1 MLRLATMQMNSL
13 VPRKEVL
20 SPKNL
25 VSWMGLSF
33 AAGAVNATAFMASQ
47 QFVTHLTGI
56 VTRMGIHAASLTLM
70 TDYFGVF
77 ICFVVGAMT
86 AVILLDGRRLRGMP
100 AIPWLPLATVSFLLT
115 LCAVLGH
122 VGVFGPFG
130 TDTEKPAEFVLFAL
144 LAFAMGLQNASV
156 ANATGSLVRTTHMTG
171 PATDLGVALALLLI
185 HDLPREHLEAAR
197 RTAKLRAAKI
207 GAFILGCAAAM
218 LYVPALQFLGFLVP
232 AAICGVVASSLFGQ
246 IRIRATPRMLV
257 QE

>member
-1 MLRLATMQMNSL
+1 MQINSL
-13 VPRKEVL
+13 VPRREVL

-25 VSWMGLSF
+25 ASWMGLAF
-33 AAGAVNATAFMASQ
+33 AAGAVNATTFMASQ
-47 QFVTHLTGI
+47 QFVTHLTGV
-56 VTRMGIHAASLTLM
+56 VTRMGIHVASLTLM

-77 ICFVVGAMT
+77 VAFVVGAMT
-86 AVILLDGRRLRGMP
+86 AVVLLDGRRLRGMP
-100 AIPWLPLATVSFLLT
+100 AIPWLPMATVSFLLT

-130 TDTEKPAEFVLFAL
+130 MDGERPAEFAFFAM
-144 LAFAMGLQNASV
+144 LAFAMGLQNAAV

-207 GAFILGCAAAM
+207 GSFVAGCVAAM
-218 LYVPALQFLGFLVP
+218 IYTPPLGFLGFVVP
-232 AAICGVVASSLFGQ
+232 AAICAVVASTLFGQ
-246 IRIRATPRMLV
+246 IRVRATPRMLV